1 MSGFDAWSF
10 FDYRPCIQT
19 LLERDPIAT
28 HEIIVSLG
36 VAGDDESR
44 DDFAVGRDFEMI
56 LGTPA
61 VWFFDQDQ
69 IVVGAKFF
77 DWIVS

>member
-10 FDYRPCIQT
+10 FDYRPCIQS
-19 LLERDPIAT
+19 LLKGDAVTTDEVV
-28 HEIIVSLG
+28 VSFG

-44 DDFAVGRDFEMI
+44 DDFAVRRDFEMI